1 MLVRPKLSSPKKPRL
16 SIQPDFIAESI
27 TEVDFKYL
35 KKLGITTCFIDLD
48 GTTVSSGTF
57 EVDRH
62 IAKVLSKSGLAIH
75 IATNRPKS
83 RSLKTLKEDLHA
95 ESVIH
100 PDGIFAK
107 PAKNYYIGALKELGL
122 KPAEVVMIGDRYIQ
136 DTIGANRAGIY
147 SLLVH
152 KLGVAK
158 DKTDFYF
165 SMLQQRFTN
174 YNSNKYSKI
183 K

>member
-1 MLVRPKLSSPKKPRL
+1 MLVRPKLSSQKKPRL
-16 SIQPDFIAESI
+16 GIQPDFIAESI
-27 TEVDFKYL
+27 TEVDFGYL

-48 GTTVSSGTF
+48 GTTVSRGTF

-83 RSLKTLKEDLHA
+83 RSLKSLKEDLHA
-95 ESVIH
+95 QSVIH

-107 PAKNYYIGALKELGL
+107 PSKRYYTGALKELGL
-122 KPAEVVMIGDRYIQ
+122 EPHEVVMMGDRYIQ

-147 SLLVH
+147 SLIVH
-152 KLGVAK
+152 KLGAAK
-158 DKTDFYF
+158 GKGDLYF
-165 SMLQQRFTN
+165 SMLEQRFTDRT
-174 YNSNKYSKI
+174 SNKYQKSK
-183 K
+183 